1 MPRLPYNLYCVGG
14 DVKPCSRSEC
24 PDVKITNEQ
33 LNPVWHRMLY
43 SCSNMATVGVKGFNT
58 NWKQMTHT
66 ERCTQSNVINVLY
79 LRECWLQR
87 VVGIF
92 LPCHPDLVGMATHQL
107 AEKSQQTQQR
117 HSLDST
123 GFVEIH
129 GGDS

>member
-1 MPRLPYNLYCVGG
+1 
-14 DVKPCSRSEC
+14 
-24 PDVKITNEQ
+24 
-33 LNPVWHRMLY
+33 
-43 SCSNMATVGVKGFNT
+43 MATVGVKGFNT